1 MLILGNSKEE
11 ILKMADGSCNLIVT
25 DPLYDMVKEDQEW
38 YLEQFKRV
46 CTGSILVFCSPEN
59 QWKSDKY
66 LFWVKE
72 PSTKN
77 YSRNFGR
84 FVEVIAYYPGG
95 TYNNDLYWSNYT
107 GVYRDTLETKRLF
120 EYQKP
125 TSLIERFIRILSNPG
140 DLIFDPF
147 MGSGSHLVAAKNLG
161 RNYLG
166 IEIDPVTYELAKS
179 RIEGD

>member
-1 MLILGNSKEE
+1 MYDHSVDFI
-11 ILKMADGSCNLIVT
+11 IT
-25 DPLYDMVKEDQEW
+25 DPLYDMPKEDQLW
-38 YLEQFKRV
+38 YQDQFERI
-46 CTGSILVFCSPEN
+46 CDGNILVFGAPEN
-59 QWKSDKY
+59 IWPFEKL
-66 LFWVKE
+66 LFWVKQ

-77 YSRNFGR
+77 YSRSFGR
-84 FVEVIAYYPGG
+84 FVETISLHQRG
-95 TYNNDLYWSNYT
+95 TYHNDEYWGNYT
-107 GVYRDTLETKRLF
+107 GVYNDTLEGPRVHGF
-120 EYQKP
+120 QKP
-125 TSLIERFIRILSNPG
+125 VSLIERFIRILSNPG

>member
-1 MLILGNSKEE
+1 
-11 ILKMADGSCNLIVT
+11 
-25 DPLYDMVKEDQEW
+25 
-38 YLEQFKRV
+38 
-46 CTGSILVFCSPEN
+46 
-59 QWKSDKY
+59 
-66 LFWVKE
+66 VKE